1 MLFSCPVL
9 GRTVASL
16 KICRLCFCPINSVLL
31 NLLYVFRFCFRMLAV
46 ILVLD
51 LFIFYTQSREIPD
64 KCVCLSPRA
73 SSPAIATCWRTSWP
87 VISGSLWE
95 WNQEK
100 IGAHRYVLQSRSG
113 VFFAMLDGPGADRSH
128 MDLPDAQPKVFWQLL
143 RLVAPLN
150 FVLLCVCVGVLTLE
164 VLQNAAFPVFW
175 SIQWEC
181 FLMYHGIPQLLLLG
195 VCTGICLMPLIWAWR
210 SGWPTRP
217 NHYLP
222 ASNPTHFVPQV
233 LLFTGPFLSL
243 PPHTLAPDSL
253 PVTPLY
259 AGIWDPSAETI
270 LEVWGGG
277 IFLYAALSVWNSL
290 PCWVRSS
297 NTFSSFIV

>member
-1 MLFSCPVL
+1 MCVSVTQGVLACNRHMLENQLACDIWFSV
-9 GRTVASL
+9 GV
-16 KICRLCFCPINSVLL
+16 
-31 NLLYVFRFCFRMLAV
+31 
-46 ILVLD
+46 
-51 LFIFYTQSREIPD
+51 
-64 KCVCLSPRA
+64 
-73 SSPAIATCWRTSWP
+73 
-87 VISGSLWE
+87 
-95 WNQEK
+95 NQEK

-210 SGWPTRP
+210 SG
-217 NHYLP
+217 
-222 ASNPTHFVPQV
+222 
-233 LLFTGPFLSL
+233 
-243 PPHTLAPDSL
+243 
-253 PVTPLY
+253 
-259 AGIWDPSAETI
+259 
-270 LEVWGGG
+270 
-277 IFLYAALSVWNSL
+277 
-290 PCWVRSS
+290 
-297 NTFSSFIV
+297 